1 MAKAGIGRPAL
12 AQDIALLPSVAVVA
26 RAIAVSFDTIAAR
39 TVCGACPAV
48 VEPSF
53 RTPQNA
59 ELAVDAGCTLR
70 TRTAGPE
77 PVGCVVLANALC
89 QVHRVV
95 VHANTFT
102 GAKKAP

>member
-70 TRTAGPE
+70 TRAPGPE
-77 PVGCVVLANALC
+77 PGGCLVGAFALC
-89 QVHRVV
+89 HVRRFVV
-95 VHANTFT
+95 RANTIT
-102 GAKKAP
+102 AAKTAS